1 MSWLSD
7 DALSR
12 LRSAASAPDLSG
24 TRYLLLEELGR
35 GGMCTVFLAEDPSL
49 GRRVALKV
57 LDVPDPGGDLALR
70 LTREARILARLEHP
84 GIAPV
89 HDVGQLPDG
98 RVFYAMKFVAGPR
111 LDAFAAS
118 AATLPERLRAFS
130 RIVEA
135 VAFAH
140 DRGVL
145 HRDLKPENIMVGPFG
160 EVLVMDWGLAK
171 AFAASTGSG
180 ARLPSGA
187 EGSPPAVDGQHTGH
201 GAVLGTPGYMA
212 PEQERGEVDAL
223 DARSDVYAL
232 GAVLYFLLAVKTP
245 PGGGPPPPAAGVP
258 RPLLAV
264 CAKAM
269 ATEQRNRYA
278 DAVALDAEIARYL
291 DGRRVEAYPESV
303 PQLAARLYARHKVA
317 FWLIVAYLAV
327 RGTLL
332 FFTGR

>member
-12 LRSAASAPDLSG
+12 LRRAASAPDLSG
-24 TRYLLLEELGR
+24 TRYRLLEEIGR
-35 GGMCTVFLAEDPSL
+35 GGMCTVFLAEDPTL

-57 LDVPDPGGDLALR
+57 LDVPDANGELALR
-70 LTREARILARLEHP
+70 LEREAGILARLEHP

-89 HDVGQLPDG
+89 HEVGRLPDG
-98 RVFYAMKFVAGPR
+98 RVFYAMKFVEGPR

-118 AATLPERLRAFS
+118 KASLPARLRVFQ

-171 AFAASTGSG
+171 ALGDGAPDPSDPAS
-180 ARLPSGA
+180 RE
-187 EGSPPAVDGQHTGH
+187 EGPHTGH
-201 GAVLGTPGYMA
+201 GAILGTPGYMA
-212 PEQERGEVDAL
+212 PEQERGDLGAL

-232 GAVLYFLLAVKTP
+232 GAVLRFLITAGRTP
-245 PGGGPPPPAAGVP
+245 SGAP
-258 RPLLAV
+258 RPLLSI

-269 ATEQRNRYA
+269 APEKNDRYPHA
-278 DAVALDAEIARYL
+278 SALDDEIARYL
-291 DGRRVEAYPESV
+291 DGRRVEAHPES
-303 PQLAARLYARHKVA
+303 PLQKGARLYARHKAA

-327 RGTLL
+327 RGSVL